1 MTPTAASGVDFRAIR
16 QLYATDATARTIL
29 DEFASFR
36 HNRTTTALEQLLFRL
51 TNAGKPVPKS
61 EAIDVLRK
69 LDDFGCGDFITGR
82 KGHPTRFAW
91 RYPMSEIGKAAAAA
105 DPKTPEEI
113 KPLHPLEATDADIE
127 DDAPEAA
134 AEVPATP
141 EAIVHSYQ
149 LRPDQKVEFRLPAD
163 LTEREA
169 RRLSEFLKTLPF
181 EAADS

>member
-1 MTPTAASGVDFRAIR
+1 MTQIADSAVDFKAIR

-69 LDDFGCGDFITGR
+69 LDELGCGDFITGR

-91 RYPMSEIGKAAAAA
+91 RYPLSAIGKAAAAA
-105 DPKTPEEI
+105 DPKLPEEI
-113 KPLHPLEATDADIE
+113 KRLDDAE
-127 DDAPEAA
+127 DDSPEPLP
-134 AEVPATP
+134 AES
-141 EAIVHSYQ
+141 ELIVHSYQ
-149 LRPDQKVEFRLPAD
+149 LRTGYKVQLELPAD

-169 RRLSEFLKTLPF
+169 WRLSEFLKTLPF
-181 EAADS
+181 DAARS